1 MFKVVLEIRYRRHK
15 LSFESGH
22 YEVLF
27 GIRHPIGI
35 YKFDDLINLIKSI
48 FSEEHSLKI
57 LKLIKRKTLIRIYL
71 DSFGAKKILPY
82 YGLDPNDYPTSNYD
96 YILEIEKILDR

>member
-27 GIRHPIGI
+27 GIRHTIGI
-35 YKFDDLINLIKSI
+35 YKLDDLNNLIKSI
-48 FSEEHSLKI
+48 FSKEQSLKI
-57 LKLIKRKTLIRIYL
+57 LKSIKRKTPMRIYL
-71 DSFGAKKILPY
+71 DSFRAKKISSY
-82 YGLDPNDYPTSNYD
+82 YGFNLNDYPTSNYD